1 MAESTATTATTF
13 HPFSRLPPELRTLI
27 WEFAW
32 FSPRLH
38 HAVRLCPAAECQWKL
53 YCGDDSD
60 PAYKEMKPASLKI
73 VMPAMT
79 AANRE
84 ARTLSRKLIKRSL
97 HEYFQPC
104 PTATLTPPSDESD
117 PWLAFDWR
125 TRRYTFRQLY
135 ASDTVVY
142 LSSAEFE
149 VILLARSRWEH
160 SRSRFFE
167 TIAVPLALLQRHPE
181 ALRVLGE
188 YFTRLSYV
196 MVVVNDLDDRQGQ
209 QEQEQDRQHERPHE
223 RPQSWWSQLVL
234 WNSGAAQ
241 EKTQQQQHQKKKKGW
256 WVDISYWA
264 QGKYLGPDPP
274 TAGVGDWIHG
284 KKAMFTA
291 QVYDTIQEAYRR
303 VYTLDRSQLRIRPVR
318 ACHKE
323 DGWIGMAPGSRYSGM
338 DMALQVSPIEPLML
352 AAPNGPVIR
361 WDLRK

>member
-1 MAESTATTATTF
+1 
-13 HPFSRLPPELRTLI
+13 
-27 WEFAW
+27 
-32 FSPRLH
+32 
-38 HAVRLCPAAECQWKL
+38 
-53 YCGDDSD
+53 
-60 PAYKEMKPASLKI
+60 
-73 VMPAMT
+73 MT

-104 PTATLTPPSDESD
+104 PTATLPPSDESD

-125 TRRYTFRQLY
+125 TRRY

-181 ALRVLGE
+181 ALRVLGK
-188 YFTRLSYV
+188 YFTRPSYV
-196 MVVVNDLDDRQGQ
+196 MVVVNDLDGRQGQ
-209 QEQEQDRQHERPHE
+209 QEQGQERQHERL
-223 RPQSWWSQLVL
+223 QSWWSQFP
-234 WNSGAAQ
+234 
-241 EKTQQQQHQKKKKGW
+241 QQQHEKKKGW

-274 TAGVGDWIHG
+274 TAGVGDWIHEE
-284 KKAMFTA
+284 KAMFTG
-291 QVYDTIQEAYRR
+291 QVYHTIQQAYRR

-323 DGWIGMAPGSRYSGM
+323 DGWIGMAPGSRYSGV
-338 DMALQVSPIEPLML
+338 DMALQVSPIEPLL
-352 AAPNGPVIR
+352 LTAPYEISLLG
-361 WDLRK
+361 

>member
-1 MAESTATTATTF
+1 MAEITATTATTF
-13 HPFSRLPPELRTLI
+13 HPFSRLAPELRTLI

-32 FSPRLH
+32 LSPRLH

-84 ARTLSRKLIKRSL
+84 ARTLSQKLIKSSL

-104 PTATLTPPSDESD
+104 PTATLTPSSDESNS
-117 PWLAFDWR
+117 WLAFDWR

-160 SRSRFFE
+160 SRSRCFE

-223 RPQSWWSQLVL
+223 RPQSW
-234 WNSGAAQ
+234 
-241 EKTQQQQHQKKKKGW
+241 
-256 WVDISYWA
+256 
-264 QGKYLGPDPP
+264 
-274 TAGVGDWIHG
+274 
-284 KKAMFTA
+284 
-291 QVYDTIQEAYRR
+291 
-303 VYTLDRSQLRIRPVR
+303 
-318 ACHKE
+318 
-323 DGWIGMAPGSRYSGM
+323 
-338 DMALQVSPIEPLML
+338 
-352 AAPNGPVIR
+352 
-361 WDLRK
+361 

>member
-1 MAESTATTATTF
+1 
-13 HPFSRLPPELRTLI
+13 
-27 WEFAW
+27 
-32 FSPRLH
+32 
-38 HAVRLCPAAECQWKL
+38 
-53 YCGDDSD
+53 
-60 PAYKEMKPASLKI
+60 
-73 VMPAMT
+73 MT

-167 TIAVPLALLQRHPE
+167 RIAVPLALFQRHPE

-209 QEQEQDRQHERPHE
+209 QEQE
-223 RPQSWWSQLVL
+223 LV
-234 WNSGAAQ
+234 
-241 EKTQQQQHQKKKKGW
+241 EPQQQHQKKKKGW

-284 KKAMFTA
+284 EKAMFTA

-323 DGWIGMAPGSRYSGM
+323 AGWIGMAAGSRYSGV

-352 AAPNGPVIR
+352 TAPHDPVIR